1 MSHARKNSNVVS
13 NRNLSVLPLAIA
25 YLALFVLVGCASKM
39 TIGPSSRIKS
49 SPRIKQELA
58 SDLNIKR
65 LPISAN
71 ILVDERTRNYSVSQR
86 PSTMTGSLR
95 TLHLPV
101 GQQLMS
107 GIKHG
112 ANLAFKD
119 VYENDPTNGQ
129 TNLKIKLA
137 DFLLDYEFVP
147 IGRMKYYMRMTMES
161 KLEKKDGT
169 VIYRKELSVE
179 NADLSSVE
187 DIGWFGENMQQ
198 YTGDALA
205 TLVVLWVRKF
215 VKDITQDISVQQF
228 AQSLAGPVV
237 VAEASPPEIII
248 NSPSDSS
255 FTERGEVI
263 LAGSI
268 SSESPIKDLRVSVN
282 GRALPGTRS
291 IIVTG
296 KANTIALN
304 ERVAL
309 TVGEN
314 VITVLAF
321 NESGGTS
328 QKIICITRNEP
339 SLKASAA
346 TNGGK
351 VGERW
356 AVVVGISIYKHS
368 VKGIP
373 NLPQAAIAARAFA
386 DFLKSPKGGDFK
398 KNNVLL
404 LTNEQATSATLRSAL
419 FTFLKKAIEEDLVIF
434 FFSGQGAPEPGS
446 SDNYYLL
453 THDADPEDLP
463 SSAIPTWDVDTAFKR
478 SIKARRAVLIVD
490 ACHVSEIGKGFGSR
504 GMRGSNMINRYLQR
518 LSETGEGRAIFTAT
532 QIGQTAVEKRLRGEN
547 TGLFTHYLL
556 EALSGAAD
564 ENRDGI
570 VTLGEAIDYTTNMV
584 SAASRGKQRP
594 EIAGK
599 FDRRLPLAVIK

>member
-1 MSHARKNSNVVS
+1 MSYALKNSNVVS
-13 NRNLSVLPLAIA
+13 NRNLSVLPLAIV

-39 TIGPSSRIKS
+39 TIGPSQRIKP

-65 LPISAN
+65 LPISVN

-86 PSTMTGSLR
+86 PSSHFGRLR
-95 TLHLPV
+95 TLYLPI
-101 GQQLMS
+101 GQQLMN

-112 ANLAFKD
+112 ANLAFKN
-119 VYENDPTNGQ
+119 VYEDDSTNGQ
-129 TNLKIKLA
+129 TNLRIKLA
-137 DFLLDYEFVP
+137 DFFLDYKFIP
-147 IGRMKYYMRMTMES
+147 PGRMKYTMKMIMES
-161 KLEKKDGT
+161 QLEKKDGS
-169 VIYRKELSVE
+169 VVYRKELSVE
-179 NADLSSVE
+179 NMDFSSVQ
-187 DIGWFGENMQQ
+187 DIGYFGENMQQ

-237 VAEASPPEIII
+237 VAEASPPEIFI

-255 FTERGEVI
+255 FTERGEVT

-268 SSESPIKDLRVSVN
+268 SSESPIKDWRVSVN

-296 KANTIALN
+296 TGNTIALN

-314 VITVLAF
+314 VITVSAF
-321 NESGGTS
+321 NEAGGTS
-328 QKIICITRNEP
+328 QKIIRITRNEP
-339 SLKASAA
+339 SLKASAV

-356 AVVVGISIYKHS
+356 AVVVGISRYKHS
-368 VKGIP
+368 AKGIP
-373 NLPQAAIAARAFA
+373 NLPHAAIDAKALAG
-386 DFLKSPKGGDFK
+386 FLKSPKGGGFK

-404 LTNEQATSATLRSAL
+404 LTNERATSVALRSAL

-463 SSAIPTWDVDTAFKR
+463 STAIPTWDVDTAFKR
-478 SIKARRAVLIVD
+478 SIKARRAVLLVD

-547 TGLFTHYLL
+547 MGLFTHYLL

-570 VTLGEAIDYTTNMV
+570 VTLGEAIDYTTDLV
-584 SAASRGKQRP
+584 SAVSRGKQRP
-594 EIAGK
+594 EVAGK
-599 FDRRLPLAVIK
+599 FDRGLPLAVIE